1 MIVVIEG
8 IDASGKHTQA
18 NFLAETL
25 KRLGPTS
32 LLSFPQYETTTGSI
46 IKQIL
51 TNELS
56 LPAERSYRATILQSL
71 FLADR
76 YSVLSVLREHHQDK
90 ARHLVLDRYYTSGLV
105 YGQSEGLSLPYLRA
119 IHSGLPPADLWF
131 LLDVPVESST
141 LRRPERRDANERD
154 QAKLSV
160 CAALYRDLFRSK
172 TLGGTCIILDGSK
185 SIEEIQERIEEET
198 LKLHKSMSKLTP
210 AELAR
215 SALADE
221 VRRKAVSSDPKHELA
236 GSKVWKSR
244 EPRLAEHVLRYAGT
258 PLPSEVQSSN
268 RELALISSHRGQVDA
283 LERTISDLHAELREA
298 RFQRD
303 RSKFAY
309 EAAYELAEKI
319 ALECADPERIDSAIK
334 RSLKDL
340 NPNTERSVS

>member
-18 NFLAETL
+18 ELLAETL
-25 KRLGPTS
+25 KRLGQTS
-32 LLSFPQYETTTGSI
+32 LLSFPQYETATGTI
-46 IKQIL
+46 IKRIL
-51 TNELS
+51 TNDLI
-56 LPAERSYRATILQSL
+56 LPEEDLCRASVLQSL

-76 YSVLSVLREHHQDK
+76 YSVLSLLREHHQDK
-90 ARHLVLDRYYTSGLV
+90 AKHLVLDRYYTSGLV
-105 YGQSEGLSLPYLRA
+105 YGQSEGISLSYLSV

-131 LLDVPVESST
+131 LLDIPVESST
-141 LRRPERRDANERD
+141 LRRPNRRDVNERD
-154 QAKLSV
+154 QAKLST

-172 TLGGTCIILDGSK
+172 TLGGTSIILDGSK

-198 LKLHKSMSKLTP
+198 IKLHKSMSKPTL

-215 SALADE
+215 AALADE
-221 VRRKAVSSDPKHELA
+221 IQRKALSNPKHVLA
-236 GSKVWKSR
+236 GSKAWKSR
-244 EPRLAEHVLRYAGT
+244 EPRLAEHVLQHAGI
-258 PLPSEVQSSN
+258 PVQVRASN
-268 RELALISSHRGQVDA
+268 RELALIASHRGQVDA

-319 ALECADPERIDSAIK
+319 ARECADPERIDRVIE
-334 RSLKDL
+334 RSLEDL

>member
-18 NFLAETL
+18 NLLAETL

-32 LLSFPQYETTTGSI
+32 LLSFPQYETTAGSV

-56 LPAERSYRATILQSL
+56 LPAEGLFRATILQSL
-71 FLADR
+71 FLSDR

-90 ARHLVLDRYYTSGLV
+90 AKHLVLDRYYTSGLV

-131 LLDVPVESST
+131 LLDIPVESST
-141 LRRPERRDANERD
+141 LRRPSRRDANERD
-154 QAKLSV
+154 QSKLSM
-160 CAALYRDLFRSK
+160 CAELYRDLFRSK

-198 LKLHKSMSKLTP
+198 LKLHKSMSKLTL

-215 SALADE
+215 AALADE
-221 VRRKAVSSDPKHELA
+221 IQRKALSSPKHVLA
-236 GSKVWKSR
+236 GSKAWKSR
-244 EPRLAEHVLRYAGT
+244 EPRLAEYVLQHAGI
-258 PLPSEVQSSN
+258 PVPSEVRASS
-268 RELALISSHRGQVDA
+268 RELALIASHRGQVDA

-319 ALECADPERIDSAIK
+319 ARECADPERIDRAIE

-340 NPNTERSVS
+340 NPNTERSAS